1 MADQRAGVIEDLTA
15 RQLDE
20 FEMRRERRK
29 VLGLEN
35 GQEPVGAMTGV
46 QTLRHGT
53 GSAYST
59 TTRMRRDRPS
69 VAGSI

>member
-1 MADQRAGVIEDLTA
+1 
-15 RQLDE
+15 
-20 FEMRRERRK
+20 MRLKSRK
-29 VLGLEN
+29 VLGLQG
-35 GQEPVGAMTGV
+35 GQEPVRAMTGV

-69 VAGSI
+69 VAGSIYGLIEA